1 MYCYMSVSIIEKR
14 VYNAIELLNMSNKK
28 ASIRAIAKILWKE
41 KSLLTIQNAIES
53 LIEKE
58 ILIKDDKKQ
67 IQLTWKIYE

>member
-1 MYCYMSVSIIEKR
+1 MSVSIIEKR